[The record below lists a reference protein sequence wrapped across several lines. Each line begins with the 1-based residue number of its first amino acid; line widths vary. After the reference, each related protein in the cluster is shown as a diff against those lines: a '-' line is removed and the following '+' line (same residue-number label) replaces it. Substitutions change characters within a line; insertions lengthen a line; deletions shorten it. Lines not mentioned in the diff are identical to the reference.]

1 MHFKELDS
9 FRLDDTVKFHDHL
22 NPALYNGDHIKPDV
36 REQLLLIAQD
46 FIEHLGVNDLDLV
59 DITVSGSNAAY
70 NYTAHSDIDLHIL
83 VDIQQFENDDVYRE
97 LFDAKKTVY
106 NENHDI
112 LINGYEVE
120 LYVQDSNEPVISLGE
135 YSILNDKWI
144 KLPRKRKADF
154 DQVAT
159 KLKYRKLYKLAHYA
173 LKTNDSNKIQ
183 TLIRTLK
190 KYRRAGLDAYGEFG
204 PENLAF
210 KILRSK
216 GVIKELYEKLK
227 DLHDEQLSLPEDNEH
242 LNKPTMNLDK
252 LAQYHR
258 VSKNYLM
265 DQLMKGIG
273 IETEHTV
280 DYNVAMEIALDH
292 LKENPNYYVLL
303 NKAGLEESSG
313 YIPSNKE
320 KNDSSWKTVLTI
332 DITPNSINEAVDT
345 HTLDPNF
352 KHQMKFGR
360 YIYIATGTKGAN
372 TYKSKGYD
380 SGEDTPGLS
389 IEVFDPYNSTK
400 NPIAYAHFI
409 AHRDKSG
416 NHWIESDMTRVE
428 PDYRGQNIAYQIYAY
443 AKMLGNDIKK
453 NTDTDGELNQTEL
466 GKKMWRGWGKDNLNL
481 YPDGWG
487 KLIKEIDAK
496 HPVKEASGYI
506 PSNKEKNDSRF
517 KTALTVDIT
526 PNSIKDNAKRL
537 GSKVSRAGIPP
548 LLRP

>member
-313 YIPSNKE
+313 YIPSKKE
-320 KNDSSWKTVLTI
+320 KNDSSWKTALTI

>member
-9 FRLDDTVKFHDHL
+9 FRLADTVKFHDHL
-22 NPALYNGDHIKPDV
+22 NPALYHGDHIKPDV
-36 REQLLLIAQD
+36 REQLLIIAQD

-83 VDIQQFENDDVYRE
+83 VDIQKFENDDVYRE

-106 NENHDI
+106 NEQHNI

-204 PENLAF
+204 SENLAF
-210 KILRSK
+210 KALRQK
-216 GVIKELYEKLK
+216 GVIKDLYEKLK
-227 DLHDEQLSLPEDNEH
+227 ELHDEQLSLPEDNEH

-265 DQLMKGIG
+265 DQLMKGIS
-273 IETEHTV
+273 IETEHTS

-303 NKAGLEESSG
+303 NKSGLEESSG
-313 YIPSNKE
+313 YIPNNKE
-320 KNDSSWKTVLTI
+320 KKLSLPEN
-332 DITPNSINEAVDT
+332 NINEVVDT
-345 HTLDPNF
+345 QTLDPNF

-360 YIYIATGTKGAN
+360 HIYIATGTEGAN
-372 TYKSKGYD
+372 TYTSKGYD
-380 SGEDTPGLS
+380 SGEDSPGLS
-389 IEVFDPYNSTK
+389 VEVFDPYNRTK
-400 NPIAYAHFI
+400 NPIAYARFT
-409 AHRDKSG
+409 AHRNKSG
-416 NHWIESDMTRVE
+416 EYWLESDMTSIE
-428 PDYRGQNIAYQIYAY
+428 PDYRGQNIAYQMYAY

-453 NTDTDGELNQTEL
+453 STDNDGELNQTKL
-466 GKKMWRGWGKDNLNL
+466 GKKMWRGWGKDNINL
-481 YPDGWG
+481 YPDNWG
-487 KLIKEIDAK
+487 KLM
-496 HPVKEASGYI
+496 KEASGYI
-506 PSNKEKNDSRF
+506 PSNKEKNDSRW

>member
-210 KILRSK
+210 KALRHK

-227 DLHDEQLSLPEDNEH
+227 ELHDEQLSLPEDNEH

-265 DQLMKGIG
+265 DQLMKGIS

-303 NKAGLEESSG
+303 NKAGLEECSG
-313 YIPSNKE
+313 YIPSKKE
-320 KNDSSWKTVLTI
+320 KNDSSWKTALTI

>member
-9 FRLDDTVKFHDHL
+9 FRLNDTVKFHDQL
-22 NPALYNGDHIKPDV
+22 NPALYNGDHMKSDV

-46 FIEHLGVNDLDLV
+46 FIEHLGVSDLDLV

-120 LYVQDSNEPVISLGE
+120 LYVQDSNQPVISLGE
-135 YSILNDKWI
+135 YSLLNDKWL

-173 LKTNDSNKIQ
+173 LKTNDSNKIEK
-183 TLIRTLK
+183 LIRTLK

-227 DLHDEQLSLPEDNEH
+227 ELHDEQLSLPEDNGH

-252 LAQYHR
+252 LAQFHR

-265 DQLMKGIG
+265 DQLMKGIS
-273 IETEHTV
+273 IETEHTS

-303 NKAGLEESSG
+303 NTAGLEESSG
-313 YIPSNKE
+313 YIPSK
-320 KNDSSWKTVLTI
+320 
-332 DITPNSINEAVDT
+332 
-345 HTLDPNF
+345 
-352 KHQMKFGR
+352 
-360 YIYIATGTKGAN
+360 
-372 TYKSKGYD
+372 
-380 SGEDTPGLS
+380 
-389 IEVFDPYNSTK
+389 
-400 NPIAYAHFI
+400 
-409 AHRDKSG
+409 
-416 NHWIESDMTRVE
+416 
-428 PDYRGQNIAYQIYAY
+428 
-443 AKMLGNDIKK
+443 
-453 NTDTDGELNQTEL
+453 
-466 GKKMWRGWGKDNLNL
+466 
-481 YPDGWG
+481 
-487 KLIKEIDAK
+487 
-496 HPVKEASGYI
+496 
-506 PSNKEKNDSRF
+506 KEKNDSRW
-517 KTALTVDIT
+517 KTALTIDIT

>member
-9 FRLDDTVKFHDHL
+9 FRLADTVKFHDHL

-210 KILRSK
+210 KALRHK

-227 DLHDEQLSLPEDNEH
+227 QLHDEQLSLPEDNEH

-265 DQLMKGIG
+265 DQLMKGIS

-303 NKAGLEESSG
+303 NKAGLEECSG
-313 YIPSNKE
+313 YIPSKKE
-320 KNDSSWKTVLTI
+320 KNDSSWKTALTI

>member
-1 MHFKELDS
+1 MHFKELDN
-9 FRLDDTVKFHDHL
+9 FRLADTVKFHDHL
-22 NPALYNGDHIKPDV
+22 NPALYHGDHIKPDV
-36 REQLLLIAQD
+36 REQLLIIAQD

-59 DITVSGSNAAY
+59 DITISGSNAAY
-70 NYTAHSDIDLHIL
+70 NYTPHSDIDLHIL

-173 LKTNDSNKIQ
+173 LKTNDSDKIQ
-183 TLIRTLK
+183 KLIRTLK

-210 KILRSK
+210 KALRSK

-227 DLHDEQLSLPEDNEH
+227 QLHDEQLSLPEN
-242 LNKPTMNLDK
+242 N
-252 LAQYHR
+252 
-258 VSKNYLM
+258 
-265 DQLMKGIG
+265 
-273 IETEHTV
+273 
-280 DYNVAMEIALDH
+280 
-292 LKENPNYYVLL
+292 
-303 NKAGLEESSG
+303 
-313 YIPSNKE
+313 
-320 KNDSSWKTVLTI
+320 
-332 DITPNSINEAVDT
+332 INEAVDIK
-345 HTLDPNF
+345 TLDTNF

-372 TYKSKGYD
+372 TYRSKGYD
-380 SGEDTPGLS
+380 SGEDIPGLS
-389 IEVFDPYNSTK
+389 IEVFDPYNRSK
-400 NPIAYAHFI
+400 NPIAHARFI

-416 NHWIESDMTRVE
+416 EYWLESDMTNVE

-453 NTDTDGELNQTEL
+453 STDTDGELNQTKL
-466 GKKMWRGWGKDNLNL
+466 GKKMWRGWGKDNINL
-481 YPDGWG
+481 YPDSWG
-487 KLIKEIDAK
+487 KLIKEIDTNDEHLNKPTLNLDKLAQYHRVSK
-496 HPVKEASGYI
+496 NYLMDQLMKGISIETEHTSDYNIAMEIALDHLKENPNYYVLLNKAGLEECSGYI
-506 PSNKEKNDSRF
+506 PSNKEKNDSRW